1 MSFWGQIVKPG
12 VPAKLKSNGAFT
24 TVLKQAAL
32 ASDAKGKEAS
42 VLSVS
47 VGSADKFVLCHL
59 SPGKVEQWTIDL
71 GFNAEDEVSFH
82 LSGSAPVHLT
92 GFYEDEDDQEDFDDE
107 DIDDDDDL
115 DDGEDDLDDERE
127 GREEDAEDERDD
139 EPAPQLPPLPMS
151 GKADAAPSLLLRP
164 AEAVAR

>member
-92 GFYEDEDDQEDFDDE
+92 GFYEDEDDEEDFDDE

-115 DDGEDDLDDERE
+115 DDDD
-127 GREEDAEDERDD
+127 DD
-139 EPAPQLPPLPMS
+139 EPPLAAAKPPPAK
-151 GKADAAPSLLLRP
+151 KAAAKPKG
-164 AEAVAR
+164 AAMMGVDDEDDDDDDDMAMDDDE